1 MTHQMVLVLDFGG
14 QYNQL
19 IARRVRECGVYCE
32 VHPYHMPLEEIK
44 ARNPIGIIFT
54 GGPNSVYL
62 DGSPKVAP
70 EIFQM
75 EIPVL
80 GLCYGCQLMAHTLH
94 GEVKSA
100 PAREFGKTETDF
112 QTDSLLFRGLPER
125 GIVWMSHN
133 DYIDKLPEGFRAAAS
148 TADCPVAAMEN
159 PAQKLYG
166 MQFHPE
172 VLHTENGE
180 GMLRNFLYRVC
191 GAKGDWTMG
200 DYAQIGRAHV

>member
-112 QTDSLLFRGLPER
+112 QTDSLLFRGLPEWLDEPQR
-125 GIVWMSHN
+125 LH
-133 DYIDKLPEGFRAAAS
+133 RQAS
-148 TADCPVAAMEN
+148 RR
-159 PAQKLYG
+159 LSG
-166 MQFHPE
+166 GG
-172 VLHTENGE
+172 LHG
-180 GMLRNFLYRVC
+180 GLSGGGHGKP
-191 GAKGDWTMG
+191 GAKALWDAVPSRSIT
-200 DYAQIGRAHV
+200 Y